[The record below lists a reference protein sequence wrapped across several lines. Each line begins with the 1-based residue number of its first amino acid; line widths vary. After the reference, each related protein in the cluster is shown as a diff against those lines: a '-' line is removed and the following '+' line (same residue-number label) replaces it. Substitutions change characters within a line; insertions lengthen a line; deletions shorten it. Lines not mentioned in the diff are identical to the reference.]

1 MDILDNQG
9 VDLVPPL
16 EDAEDDDFPGSA
28 APSFPLSLAA
38 EITLV
43 QFHRP
48 VKNFV
53 GFLCEMPRDDLP
65 DFSVKQ
71 GGRVGIDAQQVRR
84 APGSHFQDEILKQ
97 FPLNIFAQFTSCYLH
112 ISSLPQLLI

>member
-9 VDLVPPL
+9 VDFVPPL

-28 APSFPLSLAA
+28 APPFPLSLTA

-43 QFHRP
+43 QFHRA
-48 VKNFV
+48 VKDFV
-53 GFLCEMPRDDLP
+53 GFEGEMPRDDRP
-65 DFSVKQ
+65 DFSIKQ
-71 GGRVGIDAQQVRR
+71 GSGIGIDAQQVRSR
-84 APGSHFQDEILKQ
+84 TGGYFQDKILKQ
-97 FPLNIFAQFTSCYLH
+97 FSLNIFAQFTSCYLH